1 MSEEKKIDNNKS
13 NKDFK
18 SKEMLYSLFYEI
30 TSEIKGCKI
39 EIDEDE
45 FKENIKNINFEQLIK
60 YLHEQIQI
68 LIKQKIT
75 EAKNEQKKKDEQL
88 FYNKDN
94 NNLNTPFTVI
104 NQYEN
109 SLLNL
114 EFKEK
119 KLIKKIFQYKLQKEA
134 MENNICEYM

>member
-18 SKEMLYSLFYEI
+18 SKEIFYFLFYEI

-75 EAKNEQKKKDEQL
+75 EAKNEQKKKM
-88 FYNKDN
+88 N
-94 NNLNTPFTVI
+94 NF
-104 NQYEN
+104 
-109 SLLNL
+109 
-114 EFKEK
+114 F
-119 KLIKKIFQYKLQKEA
+119 IKKI
-134 MENNICEYM
+134 III